1 MDNHVHVLER
11 VLAISRSMAQTRQLG
26 PLLDYAMREAV
37 DLVGAQRGFLVL
49 VDDDG
54 SLDFRVGLSRT
65 GEAIEKDQISTSIL
79 SEVVETGRPVVLADA
94 LSHDQFSA
102 AESVVNL
109 KLRSVMGV
117 PLITKGAAI
126 GAILVE
132 NRLAAGIFTQAS
144 LAPLILFANQ
154 AAVSIENAMLV
165 EELETRVRAR
175 TAELAEAN
183 ARLQTLNAE
192 KDRFIAIAA
201 HDLRGPLSNIEMTGR
216 LLLDVRTDL
225 PSEQVRFLLSD
236 VLEQTEYMLA
246 LLNNLLDVSRI
257 ESGRLELDLKPVV
270 MADMLAE
277 TVERHDRLAVSKD
290 IQVVLSDV
298 PEGAALADRNRLRQ
312 VLDNLIS
319 NAVKYSQPGT
329 TVHVDA
335 SMTDGQWLI
344 RVIDE
349 GPGID
354 PVEQARLFR
363 YFERLSTAPTGGE
376 KSTGLGLA
384 IAREIVRAHGGEI
397 GVESEPGAGAMFW
410 FTLPV
415 AGD

>member
-1 MDNHVHVLER
+1 MDRHVLER

-26 PLLDYAMREAV
+26 PLLDYAMWEAV
-37 DLVGAQRGFLVL
+37 DLVGAERGFLVL
-49 VDDDG
+49 VGEDG

-65 GEAIEKDQISTSIL
+65 GEDIKKDQISTSIL
-79 SEVVETGRPVVLADA
+79 SEVVKTAQPVVLADA
-94 LSHDQFSA
+94 QSHGRFSA
-102 AESVVNL
+102 AESVTNL
-109 KLRSVMGV
+109 QLRSVMGV
-117 PLITKGAAI
+117 PLITKGDAI

-132 NRLAAGIFTQAS
+132 NRLAAGIFTEES

-165 EELETRVRAR
+165 EGLEMRVRAR

-183 ARLQTLNAE
+183 TRLQALNDE

-216 LLLDVRTDL
+216 LLLDARVEL
-225 PSEQVRFLLSD
+225 PREQVRFLLGD
-236 VLEQTEYMLA
+236 MLEQTKYMLA
-246 LLNNLLDVSRI
+246 LLNALLDVSRI
-257 ESGRLELDLKPVV
+257 ESGRLELDLKSI
-270 MADMLAE
+270 DLAAFLSE
-277 TVERHDRLAVSKD
+277 TVERHDRLAASKET
-290 IQVVLSDV
+290 QVVLSAV
-298 PEGAALADRNRLRQ
+298 PEGAAIADWNRLRQ

-319 NAVKYSQPGT
+319 NAVKYSPPGT
-329 TVHVDA
+329 TVRVDA
-335 SMTDGQWLI
+335 DITDGKW
-344 RVIDE
+344 RVRVADE

-354 PVEQARLFR
+354 PAEQARLFR

-397 GVESEPGAGAMFW
+397 GVESEPGDGAVFW

-415 AGD
+415 ADD

>member
-1 MDNHVHVLER
+1 MDDHVHVLER

-49 VDDDG
+49 VNDDG
-54 SLDFRVGLSRT
+54 SLDFRVGLNRA

-94 LSHDQFSA
+94 LSHGQFSA

-117 PLITKGAAI
+117 PLITKGDAI

-132 NRLAAGIFTQAS
+132 NRLAAGIFTQES

-175 TAELAEAN
+175 TAELADAN

-216 LLLDVRTDL
+216 LLLDVRADL
-225 PSEQVRFLLSD
+225 PAEQVRFLLSD
-236 VLEQTEYMLA
+236 VLEQTEPIVL
-246 LLNNLLDVSRI
+246 
-257 ESGRLELDLKPVV
+257 
-270 MADMLAE
+270 ADMLAE

-290 IQVVLSDV
+290 IQVVLSPV
-298 PEGAALADRNRLRQ
+298 PEGTALADRNRLRQ

-319 NAVKYSQPGT
+319 NAVKYSPPGT

-335 SMTDGQWLI
+335 DLTDGQWVI

-415 AGD
+415 ADG

>member
-1 MDNHVHVLER
+1 MDDHVHVLER

-54 SLDFRVGLSRT
+54 SLDFRVGLNRA

-94 LSHDQFSA
+94 LSHGQFSA

-117 PLITKGAAI
+117 PLITKGDAI

-132 NRLAAGIFTQAS
+132 NRLAAGIFTQES

-175 TAELAEAN
+175 TAELADAN
-183 ARLQTLNAE
+183 ARLQALNAE

-216 LLLDVRTDL
+216 LLLDVRAEL
-225 PSEQVRFLLSD
+225 PAEQVRFLLSD

-257 ESGRLELDLKPVV
+257 ESGELELELKSVE

-290 IQVVLSDV
+290 IQVVLSPV

-319 NAVKYSQPGT
+319 NAVKYSPRGT
-329 TVHVDA
+329 TVHVEADL
-335 SMTDGQWLI
+335 TDGQWLI

-415 AGD
+415 ADG